1 MTACEPFHFKN
12 TLSNTEMCKPCPL
25 FSNTSEPAMKVCPCD
40 DGYFRPSDGS
50 EDAMP
55 CTREYT
61 HTCIHSY
68 TLKINFILLGPP
80 SAPQNIGASDV
91 TNTSVIIMWEAPQD
105 NGNRTDLFYSISHNV
120 TDDVFNT
127 TSTNMMLTGLIPF
140 VYYELRVTADNG
152 VSSQD
157 NNTNAR
163 TVTISIMTEGG
174 GNFCLSEYVTVCT
187 CVIAVCVCVCVC
199 V

>member
-1 MTACEPFHFKN
+1 
-12 TLSNTEMCKPCPL
+12 MCKPCPM
-25 FSNTSEPAMKVCPCD
+25 FSNTSEPAMEMCPCD

-50 EDAMP
+50 EDAMN

-61 HTCIHSY
+61 HTRTHAHTDMHTYLNYIS
-68 TLKINFILLGPP
+68 FILGPP
-80 SAPQNIGASDV
+80 SAPQNIAVSDV
-91 TNTSVIIMWEAPQD
+91 TNTSVIIMWEPPQD
-105 NGNRTDLFYSISHNV
+105 NGDRTDLFYSISHNV

-174 GNFCLSEYVTVCT
+174 NYYS
-187 CVIAVCVCVCVC
+187 
-199 V
+199 